1 VFCRAQNRHVRAPL
15 RGAITAL
22 TEREQRL
29 LGGRFGLLR
38 AAALRGGI
46 PLNPRTTMT
55 LGALSVLS
63 LQLTACEMVKGIFK
77 AGMWVGVLG
86 VLAVLVL
93 GALAFSRLR
102 H

>member
-1 VFCRAQNRHVRAPL
+1 
-15 RGAITAL
+15 
-22 TEREQRL
+22 
-29 LGGRFGLLR
+29 
-38 AAALRGGI
+38 
-46 PLNPRTTMT
+46 MT